1 MVRPPAAWT
10 ISAADANSART
21 NAINAFIRTSVYR
34 EDVSYGVTSPDNL
47 HPTFR
52 TIGQTCRRKSKS
64 LVACGRTFGR
74 VWSAEGPA
82 RRRHDNPISFVEELH
97 ESDLQVLSVADRA
110 CGCCASRRPGSDGKH
125 SRASRGSTRCSDA
138 RRDRDDH

>member
-10 ISAADANSART
+10 TSAADANSART
-21 NAINAFIRTSVYR
+21 NAINAFIRTSEYR

-64 LVACGRTFGR
+64 PWQAVRRLV
-74 VWSAEGPA
+74 
-82 RRRHDNPISFVEELH
+82 
-97 ESDLQVLSVADRA
+97 ESDRLRDLPDDATTTRFPFWRNYM
-110 CGCCASRRPGSDGKH
+110 SRTLR
-125 SRASRGSTRCSDA
+125 
-138 RRDRDDH
+138 

>member
-34 EDVSYGVTSPDNL
+34 EDVSYGVTSSGHSASNFSNNRSNSWRL
-47 HPTFR
+47 GK
-52 TIGQTCRRKSKS
+52 IA
-64 LVACGRTFGR
+64 VAGGRTFGT

-82 RRRHDNPISFVEELH
+82 RRRHDKPHTLFWRNYM
-97 ESDLQVLSVADRA
+97 
-110 CGCCASRRPGSDGKH
+110 SRILR
-125 SRASRGSTRCSDA
+125 
-138 RRDRDDH
+138 